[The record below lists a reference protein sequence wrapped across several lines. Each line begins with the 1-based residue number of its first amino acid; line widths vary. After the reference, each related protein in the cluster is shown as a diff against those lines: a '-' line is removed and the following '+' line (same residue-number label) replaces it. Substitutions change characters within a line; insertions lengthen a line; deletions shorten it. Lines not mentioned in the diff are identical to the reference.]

1 MENQIAA
8 QLRNPTRGGVI
19 HVMIFHKLK
28 RLAPLLLIVAM
39 GSYFIVRLF
48 INLIFGV

>member
-19 HVMIFHKLK
+19 HIMIFHKLK
-28 RLAPLLLIVAM
+28 RLAPLLLIIAM
-39 GSYFIVRLF
+39 GGYFIVRFL
-48 INLIFGV
+48 INLMFGV